1 MVRGFLRFKLRNSDA
16 MANNPHGPDK
26 GKNCV
31 VRGGR
36 WRHMVA
42 CARYASRLS
51 LPEELTATYVGFRV
65 VRGR

>member
-1 MVRGFLRFKLRNSDA
+1 